1 MANQIVKKTLTE
13 ELAIIF
19 DSRMKEI
26 IAALP
31 ANCGLT
37 PPRIMQFALQASKSD
52 QLRECTSM
60 SIFEAALEC
69 ATLGLVVGGPLA
81 QGYLVPYN
89 AKVRVNGIEKKE
101 RHAQFQIG
109 YRGMIELMRR
119 SGAVAQCETRAVFE
133 GDEFDYSFGLT
144 PTLVHRPLTEPDFGK
159 LTHAYT
165 IARFKDG
172 TSQFDVMT
180 RNEISMIAG
189 RSKSRDAGGGLIG
202 PWATDP
208 IEMSKKCPVRRIAKL
223 LPLSQELNYALMI
236 DDERTVDVSAKV
248 VIPPTFAPRNSARI
262 IDTQST
268 SDEEAPPE
276 GNEST
281 GDGGDAPPEEQPP
294 QRTPIDDFVARFEKA
309 QTLDD
314 LTKIAAQLK
323 DDGISSAKEP
333 RLLEAFKVAKARIA
347 QKDVK

>member
-1 MANQIVKKTLTE
+1 MANQIVKKSLTE
-13 ELAIIF
+13 ELADIF

-37 PPRIMQFALQASKSD
+37 PPRIMQFALQASKSE

-89 AKVRVNGIEKKE
+89 AKVRANGIEKKE
-101 RHAQFQIG
+101 RRAQFQIG
-109 YRGMIELMRR
+109 YRGMVELMRR

-133 GDEFDYSFGLT
+133 GDEFDFSYGLT
-144 PTLVHRPLTEPDFGK
+144 PTLVHRPLAEPDFDK
-159 LTHAYT
+159 LIYAYT

-180 RNEISMIAG
+180 RQEISMIAG
-189 RSKSRDAGGGLIG
+189 RSKSRDTNGNLIG

-208 IEMSKKCPVRRIAKL
+208 TEMAKKCPVRRIAKL

-236 DDERTVDVSAKV
+236 DDERSIDLSAKV
-248 VIPPTFAPRNSARI
+248 VIPPTFAPRNSPRI
-262 IDTQST
+262 IETQT
-268 SDEEAPPE
+268 VPTNEEAPPE
-276 GNEST
+276 SNEEIS
-281 GDGGDAPPEEQPP
+281 GGDDVPFEEQPP
-294 QRTPIDDFVARFEKA
+294 QRTPIDDFVARMDKA
-309 QTLDD
+309 EDMPAL
-314 LTKIAAQLK
+314 LKI
-323 DDGISSAKEP
+323 GKECADVGCKNDVTNNAYI
-333 RLLEAFKVAKARIA
+333 RNSARIKGA
-347 QKDVK
+347 VK